1 MKTKEK
7 LVDRVWRNVPDE
19 ENNMTI
25 GLSARNY
32 RKCFRH
38 HIRVQSDSG
47 RRESSVFATQPQ
59 LFILFLLEII

>member
-1 MKTKEK
+1 MKTKDK
-7 LVDRVWRNVPDE
+7 LVDRAWRNVPDE

-25 GLSARNY
+25 GQSARNY

-38 HIRVQSDSG
+38 HIIVQSDSG
-47 RRESSVFATQPQ
+47 RHVSSVLATQPQ